1 MERNISIKELGERCL
16 IKQAIDTIKKYY
28 LKQFE
33 GLIVT
38 DIKPSAQFPQAYL
51 VKYQMAG
58 KNGSHTEL
66 VSMKDSLEMLL
77 DGMNMAVRKIE

>member
-16 IKQAIDTIKKYY
+16 IKQAIDTIKRHY
-28 LKQFE
+28 LEAFK
-33 GLIVT
+33 GLIVS
-38 DIKPSAQFPQAYL
+38 DIKPSAQFPQSYL

-58 KNGSHTEL
+58 KEGSHIEL
-66 VSMKDSLEMLL
+66 ISMKDSLEMLL